1 MTTRPDPTEYDA
13 YFWKYIDLV
22 PDGDIVATL
31 TSQIENTLALLRT
44 VSENKAAKPYAPG
57 KWSIKEVVGHIIDAE
72 RIFAYRALRI
82 GRNDKTPLPGFEQDD
97 YVANTSFNGRTLASL
112 LEEFAAVREATIQ
125 LFKHFTDEEW
135 KRRGIANE
143 KEISTRAL
151 AYNVAGHE
159 LHHVGILKSRYL
171 AGEGKLMSQES

>member
-1 MTTRPDPTEYDA
+1 MTTKPEPTEYDP

-22 PDGDIVATL
+22 PDGEIVAIL
-31 TSQIENTLALLRT
+31 SSQIENTIGLLRT
-44 VSENKAAKPYAPG
+44 VSEDKAAQSYAPG
-57 KWSIKEVVGHIIDAE
+57 KWSIKEVVGHIVDSE
-72 RIFAYRALRI
+72 RIFVYRALRI
-82 GRNDKTPLPGFEQDD
+82 GRNDKTPLAGFEQDD
-97 YVANTSFNGRTLASL
+97 YVANTSFNRRMLASL

-171 AGEGKLMSQES
+171 GGEGKLISQES